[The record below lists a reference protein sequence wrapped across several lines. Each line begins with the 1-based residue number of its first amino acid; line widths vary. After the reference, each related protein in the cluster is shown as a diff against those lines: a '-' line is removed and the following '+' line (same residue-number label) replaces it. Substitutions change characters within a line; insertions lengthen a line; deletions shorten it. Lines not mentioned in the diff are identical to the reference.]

1 MSLSRDEIIDAL
13 ENARCYD
20 GFDCPFGMY
29 GENDKG
35 AWGCFAKYPNGDPKE
50 ENQGCIAHQAAR
62 LLKAEKNT
70 SEEKQ

>member
-1 MSLSRDEIIDAL
+1 MSLSKDEIIIIL
-13 ENARCYD
+13 KNAGCYD

-29 GENDKG
+29 RENEKGE
-35 AWGCFAKYPNGDPKE
+35 WGCFAKYPNGDPKE

-70 SEEKQ
+70 LEDKE